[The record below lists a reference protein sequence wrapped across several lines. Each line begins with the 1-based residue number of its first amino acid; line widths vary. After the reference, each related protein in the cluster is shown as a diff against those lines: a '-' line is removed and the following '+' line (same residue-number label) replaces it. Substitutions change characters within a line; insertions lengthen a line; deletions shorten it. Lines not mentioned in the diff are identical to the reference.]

1 MLYKLFKENK
11 PVDLFNIIL
20 TKFSNHNPR
29 NGDKITLFHTKH
41 NFFKNRFFHPLLLN
55 GTSYTLIFEVL
66 LVFSVFKKNLLK
78 VIRPFPNNVFNCQN
92 YKRIKYLTRLCL
104 GLIHLRELN
113 FEHSFQNTL
122 NPFCPCSLDVETNT
136 RFFLYFPL
144 FSNQRC
150 ILLRTVNDVDS
161 YLTNTNDS
169 ILTHI
174 FLFGKASFDMSAK
187 SLILNSKMNY
197 IISTNRFEESL
208 FHGFVISWYMF
219 ISFTLLRILMFFIAF
234 YPHPFSSYVC
244 FYYLLTL
251 LFCFLHSLLVYTQVS
266 LEYLRHLALLIFFH
280 GVHSYNCFLFFL

>member
-1 MLYKLFKENK
+1 M
-11 PVDLFNIIL
+11 
-20 TKFSNHNPR
+20 
-29 NGDKITLFHTKH
+29 
-41 NFFKNRFFHPLLLN
+41 
-55 GTSYTLIFEVL
+55 L

-104 GLIHLRELN
+104 GLIHLRELK

-122 NPFCPCSLDVETNT
+122 NPFCPWSLDVETNT

-169 ILTHI
+169 ILIHI
-174 FLFGKASFDMSAK
+174 FLFGKAFFDMSAK
-187 SLILNSKMNY
+187 TLILNSRMNY
-197 IISTNRFEESL
+197 IISTNKFEESL

-219 ISFTLLRILMFFIAF
+219 VSFTLLRILMFFIAF
-234 YPHPFSSYVC
+234 YSHSFSSYVC

-251 LFCFLHSLLVYTQVS
+251 LFCFLHSPLVYTQAS
-266 LEYLRHLALLIFFH
+266 LEYLRHLALLIF
-280 GVHSYNCFLFFL
+280 VLFVCMYVFTVVIATIVVFF